1 MSALQREM
9 KITFDAV
16 PRAVFAI
23 RILNNPMADQV
34 DT

>member
-1 MSALQREM
+1 M
-9 KITFDAV
+9 KITFEAV